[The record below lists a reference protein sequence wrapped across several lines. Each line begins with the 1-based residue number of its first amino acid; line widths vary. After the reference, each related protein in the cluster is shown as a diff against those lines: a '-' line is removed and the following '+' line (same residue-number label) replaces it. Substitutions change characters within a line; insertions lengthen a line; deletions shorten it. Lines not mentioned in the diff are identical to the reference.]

1 MVYPHLPDPSYEL
14 ERTISHS
21 NLIYTSIEMK
31 KKFLESLQTNFQIVI
46 VKNVNITGIFNQR
59 NLFNSLIH
67 SFFSS
72 IFGFS

>member
-1 MVYPHLPDPSYEL
+1 
-14 ERTISHS
+14 
-21 NLIYTSIEMK
+21 MK
-31 KKFLESLQTNFQIVI
+31 KKFLEGLQTNFHIAI

-59 NLFNSLIH
+59 NLFNSLIY

>member
-1 MVYPHLPDPSYEL
+1 
-14 ERTISHS
+14 
-21 NLIYTSIEMK
+21 MK
-31 KKFLESLQTNFQIVI
+31 KKFLESLQMNFQIVI